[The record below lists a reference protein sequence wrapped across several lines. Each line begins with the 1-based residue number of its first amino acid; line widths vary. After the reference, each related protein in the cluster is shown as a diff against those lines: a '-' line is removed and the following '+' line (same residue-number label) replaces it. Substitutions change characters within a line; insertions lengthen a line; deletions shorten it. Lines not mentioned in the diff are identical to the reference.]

1 MVEMQVNYW
10 AVLVVAVVMF
20 LLGGLWYSPMLFAKR
35 WTALIGKSEEELK
48 KASAPINFLFVF
60 VAEVVTAFVLAVVV
74 GWAGATTASSGAMV
88 GFLCWL
94 GLAGATSFM
103 TYVLSAR
110 AVALWTIDSGY
121 TLVSFL
127 IGGVVLALWR

>member
-10 AVLVVAVVMF
+10 AVLVVGIVMF
-20 LLGGLWYSPMLFAKR
+20 LLGGLWYSPVLFAKR

-48 KASAPINFLFVF
+48 KASAPINFAFVL
-60 VAEVVTAFVLAVVV
+60 VAELVTAFVLAVIV
-74 GWAGATTASSGAMV
+74 GWAGTTTASGGATV

-110 AVALWTIDSGY
+110 SVALWTIDSGY
-121 TLVSFL
+121 SLVSLL
-127 IGGVVLALWR
+127 IGGVILALWR